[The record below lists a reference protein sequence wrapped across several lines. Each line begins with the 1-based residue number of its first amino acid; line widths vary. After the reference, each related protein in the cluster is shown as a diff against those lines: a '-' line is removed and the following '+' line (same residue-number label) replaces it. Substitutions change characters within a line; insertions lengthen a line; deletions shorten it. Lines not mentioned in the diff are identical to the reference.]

1 MREARGLPSL
11 HSGGRGYTVPVRGL
25 LRMLIVLAAAAG
37 AAAFALRKL
46 GVIGGD
52 NGEAIE
58 YGSDSSVD
66 DGEDDSANE

>member
-1 MREARGLPSL
+1 
-11 HSGGRGYTVPVRGL
+11 
-25 LRMLIVLAAAAG
+25 MLIVLAAAAG